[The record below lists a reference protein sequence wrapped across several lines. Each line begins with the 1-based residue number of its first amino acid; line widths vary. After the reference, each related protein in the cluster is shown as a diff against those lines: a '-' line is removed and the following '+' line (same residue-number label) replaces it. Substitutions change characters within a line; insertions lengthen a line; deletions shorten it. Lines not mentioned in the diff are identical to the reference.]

1 MSENLYTDRTRV
13 TSNRSLK
20 NHEKI
25 KLEIPELKKR
35 KNRVEKKLTEV
46 EGSLQG
52 KLFFPKKEFLCKLD
66 LEERI

>member
-1 MSENLYTDRTRV
+1 MSENLYTDRTHV
-13 TSNRSLK
+13 TSNCSLK